1 MYADES
7 LLDIVRQALWLSV
20 IVSAPIL
27 GAGVLIG
34 LIISIFQSVTSIQ
47 EQTLTFVPKIL
58 VMIGVAILLMAW
70 IVERLVAFTS
80 QMMTF
85 V

>member
-1 MYADES
+1 MYADET
-7 LLDIVRQALWLSV
+7 LLDIVRQALWLAV

-34 LIISIFQSVTSIQ
+34 LIISIFQSITSIQ

-58 VMIGVAILLMAW
+58 VMIGVAVLLMAW
-70 IVERLVAFTS
+70 IVERLVVFTG

>member
-1 MYADES
+1 MHADAT
-7 LLDIVRQALWLSV
+7 LLDIVREALWIAVL
-20 IVSAPIL
+20 VSAPIL

-58 VMIGVAILLMAW
+58 VMIGVAVILMSW
-70 IVERLVAFTS
+70 IVERLVAFAT

>member
-1 MYADES
+1 MYADDT
-7 LLDIVRQALWLSV
+7 LLDIVRQALWLAV

-58 VMIGVAILLMAW
+58 VMIGVSILLMAW

>member
-1 MYADES
+1 MYADET
-7 LLDIVRQALWLSV
+7 LLDMVRQALWLAV
-20 IVSAPIL
+20 VVSAPIL
-27 GAGVLIG
+27 GAGVLVG
-34 LIISIFQSVTSIQ
+34 LLISIFQSVTSIQ

-58 VMIGVAILLMAW
+58 VMIGVSIALMAW
-70 IVERLVAFTS
+70 IVDRLVAFTS

>member
-1 MYADES
+1 MYADET
-7 LLDIVRQALWLSV
+7 LLEIVRQALWLAVV
-20 IVSAPIL
+20 ISAPIL

-34 LIISIFQSVTSIQ
+34 LTISIFQSVTSIQ

-58 VMIGVAILLMAW
+58 VMIGVSILLMAW
-70 IVERLVAFTS
+70 IVERLVDFTS
-80 QMMTF
+80 RMMTF

>member
-1 MYADES
+1 MYADET
-7 LLDIVRQALWLSV
+7 LLDIVRQALWLAV

-34 LIISIFQSVTSIQ
+34 LIISIFQSITSIQ

-58 VMIGVAILLMAW
+58 VMIGVAVLLMAW
-70 IVERLVAFTS
+70 IVDRLVAFTG

>member
-1 MYADES
+1 MYADET
-7 LLDIVRQALWLSV
+7 LLDIVRQALWLAVV
-20 IVSAPIL
+20 ISAPIL

-34 LIISIFQSVTSIQ
+34 LTISIFQSVTSIQ

-58 VMIGVAILLMAW
+58 VMIGVSILLMAW

-80 QMMTF
+80 RMMTF